1 MKSRRLVV
9 AALGVSA
16 FALASSIEAATI
28 TPITSFDPNTY
39 FVDNLYAGIDFDDDS
54 NGSVAGNRFSGLLPS
69 DGDVT
74 VWGGFGARAGVGGL
88 RLRGPLGFL
97 G

>member
-1 MKSRRLVV
+1 MELQGSNLQNDFNVM
-9 AALGVSA
+9 AAGTDTAMFS
-16 FALASSIEAATI
+16 
-28 TPITSFDPNTY
+28 
-39 FVDNLYAGIDFDDDS
+39 
-54 NGSVAGNRFSGLLPS
+54 GSVAGNRFSGLLPS